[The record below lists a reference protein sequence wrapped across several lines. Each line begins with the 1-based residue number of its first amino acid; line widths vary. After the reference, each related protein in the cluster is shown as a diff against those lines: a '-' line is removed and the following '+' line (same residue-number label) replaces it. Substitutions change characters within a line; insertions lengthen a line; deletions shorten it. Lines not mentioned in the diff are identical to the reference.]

1 MSYKVYTFINRVSL
15 LLFFLALNVLALAQ
29 AGGPPGGPP
38 PGGQVPTG
46 TGPPCWDPECVP
58 IDGGLGFLI
67 AAGAVLG
74 AKKIRDYKKQS
85 DI

>member
-1 MSYKVYTFINRVSL
+1 MKIKLYSFLAYVSL
-15 LLFFLALNVLALAQ
+15 LLFTLSVNFVAFCQ
-29 AGGPPGGPP
+29 PPGGPP
-38 PGGQVPTG
+38 PGGQVPGG

-85 DI
+85 DK

>member
-1 MSYKVYTFINRVSL
+1 MKTKVYLFIGRLTL
-15 LLFFLALNVLALAQ
+15 LLFTLSVNFVAFCQ
-29 AGGPPGGPP
+29 PPGGPP
-38 PGGQVPTG
+38 PGGQVPGG

-58 IDGGLGFLI
+58 IDGGVGFLI

-85 DI
+85 DK

>member
-1 MSYKVYTFINRVSL
+1 MKKKLYLFISKTSL
-15 LLFFLALNVLALAQ
+15 LIFAMTVNFVAFCQ
-29 AGGPPGGPP
+29 PPGGPP
-38 PGGQVPTG
+38 PGGQVPGG
-46 TGPPCWDPECVP
+46 TGPPCWDPQCVP

-85 DI
+85 VK